1 MSLKRRELVTGDGSS
16 GGLGGVWMRW
26 SITRQGREKVGEILA
41 RDNYRGPAPVPVEQ
55 YLVQLQQ
62 QRLTRYRVSPRRVER
77 AFSKLPSGQKMK
89 LPFDCLVVFS
99 TNLDPRSLAD
109 DAFLRRIRYKIRVG
123 PPSAAMYREIF
134 RRQCEAL
141 GIPYDGSAVDY
152 LLRMHYLA
160 AGRSLRACEPRD
172 LLQQMRDIHRYSGG
186 MPVLTPMAIDRLAEI
201 YFGELEPEA
210 DPLMDRATD
219 VTVGGRWG
227 ADPSSRPP
235 STEPLARTDHP
246 ALWFS
251 PSQRRLPEVPCALPS
266 SSPCSPSSSPCS
278 WPKTAAPCRPRK
290 TRC

>member
-134 RRQCEAL
+134 RRQCEAWA
-141 GIPYDGSAVDY
+141 S
-152 LLRMHYLA
+152 RTMA
-160 AGRSLRACEPRD
+160 APWTTCCVCT
-172 LLQQMRDIHRYSGG
+172 I
-186 MPVLTPMAIDRLAEI
+186 
-201 YFGELEPEA
+201 
-210 DPLMDRATD
+210 
-219 VTVGGRWG
+219 
-227 ADPSSRPP
+227 SR
-235 STEPLARTDHP
+235 R
-246 ALWFS
+246 
-251 PSQRRLPEVPCALPS
+251 
-266 SSPCSPSSSPCS
+266 
-278 WPKTAAPCRPRK
+278 AAPCGPASLGTCCSRCGTSTAIPAACRCLRPWPSTAWRRS
-290 TRC
+290 TSVSWSPRPIP